1 MPRPSGVA
9 LPGQP
14 ATQVALQAMQS
25 IVLSE
30 CLVGGV
36 TPFAA
41 LSAADV
47 SRYGVANAVFV
58 ASDTLYD

>member
-1 MPRPSGVA
+1 MPRPSGVV

-14 ATQVALQAMQS
+14 ATLAALQAMQS
-25 IVLSE
+25 IILSE

-41 LSAADV
+41 LAVADA

-58 ASDTLYD
+58 ARGMPSD

>member
-14 ATQVALQAMQS
+14 ATLATLQAMQA
-25 IVLSE
+25 IILSE

-36 TPFAA
+36 TPFAP
-41 LSAADV
+41 LSAADA
-47 SRYGVANAVFV
+47 SRYSVANAVFV
-58 ASDTLYD
+58 TSNMLRP

>member
-1 MPRPSGVA
+1 MPTRPSGIA

-14 ATQVALQAMQS
+14 ATYAALRAMQA

-41 LSAADV
+41 LTSADA
-47 SRYGVANAVFV
+47 SRYGVANAVF
-58 ASDTLYD
+58 L